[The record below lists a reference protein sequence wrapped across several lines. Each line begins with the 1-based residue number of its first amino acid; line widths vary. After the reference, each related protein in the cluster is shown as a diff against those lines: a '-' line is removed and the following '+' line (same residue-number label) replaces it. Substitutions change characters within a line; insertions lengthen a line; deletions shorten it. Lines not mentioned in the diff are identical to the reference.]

1 MRAHPVTRRRFLKAA
16 GMGGAALALAGLRRA
31 RADAPVCRGASYLSP
46 AYKGLRYGVLG
57 FVEQLQR
64 NARDVLRVELF
75 DSGTLMSADEQL
87 PGLRKGTVRFMFHT
101 TTYMTEE
108 FPILGIIELP
118 GVSDQ
123 LFQHGERLAMES
135 PLWRLVNGELAKSNL
150 FMLTAG
156 AGTMQPELIWS
167 GKTKVASL
175 ADLQGKRCR
184 VVGGAATELLRSF
197 GATAVRIPSEQ
208 THLALQRG
216 ALDAILAA
224 VDTIVARNL
233 HESLRWCFSLP
244 VTTAASAVF
253 LLWDA
258 WEKMPAREKAAFWEA
273 ARWYDE
279 NQSKIGYKKIPQDEA
294 WPVVRKAGIE
304 LVEPAAGDGETFARK
319 SQSIW
324 ASWRSKVGEDLGRRA
339 IELATGNA

>member
-1 MRAHPVTRRRFLKAA
+1 
-16 GMGGAALALAGLRRA
+16 MGGAALALAGMRRA
-31 RADAPVCRGASYLSP
+31 RALLLADVPVYRGASYLSP

-57 FVEQLQR
+57 FVDQLQQ

-75 DSGTLMSADEQL
+75 DSATLMKADEQL
-87 PGLRKGTVRFMFHT
+87 AELRKGTIRFMFHT

-108 FPILGIIELP
+108 LPILGIIELP
-118 GVSDQ
+118 GVSER
-123 LFQHGERLAMES
+123 LYQHGERLAMES
-135 PLWRLVNGELAKSNL
+135 PLWKLVNGELAKGNL

-156 AGTMQPELIWS
+156 AGTMEPELIWS
-167 GKTKVASL
+167 GKTKVANL

-184 VVGGAATELLRSF
+184 VVSSAATELLRSF
-197 GATAVRIPSEQ
+197 GATGVRITSEQ

-216 ALDAILAA
+216 TLDAVLAA

-233 HESLRWCFSLP
+233 HERLRWCFSLP

-253 LLWDA
+253 LLRDTWQ
-258 WEKMPAREKAAFWEA
+258 KMPAREKAAFWEA
-273 ARWYDE
+273 GRWYDE
-279 NQSKIGYKKIPQDEA
+279 NQSKIGYKKIVRDEA

-304 LVEPAAGDGETFARK
+304 IVQPTAADEETFARR

-324 ASWRSKVGEDLGRRA
+324 ASWRSKVGEDVGQRA
-339 IELATGNA
+339 IDLATGNA